1 MTLQRIKKIS
11 FFVCLLLT
19 TIPLS
24 PSAQGRNEYARNP
37 LTPGYGIS
45 DYFELMPDKVE
56 IIGTR
61 KADAAIRHTPVVSA
75 SILRGRTL
83 IIQADGVHSASNFT
97 VAIHTPAGRR
107 VWVKDGLSLRSGN
120 QLLTFTIP
128 HPLPNGVY
136 FISIA
141 GSGVERRT
149 MKVVTVR

>member
-19 TIPLS
+19 TIALS
-24 PSAQGRNEYARNP
+24 PSAQSKNEYARNP

-45 DYFELMPDKVE
+45 DYFELMSEKGG
-56 IIGTR
+56 IIQAK
-61 KADAAIRHTPVVSA
+61 KADVAIHRAPIISA

-83 IIQADGVHSASNFT
+83 IIQAESFQSSHKFT

-107 VWVKDGLSLRSGN
+107 VWVKDGLSFRSGN
-120 QLLTFTIP
+120 QSLTLAIP
-128 HPLPNGVY
+128 HILPNGVY

-141 GSGVERRT
+141 APGVERRT
-149 MKVVTVR
+149 MKVVAVR